1 MTTYKITA
9 GKRGIYS
16 SGLVVA
22 ATEEE
27 AEAVY
32 INRGYKIVGC
42 WPATEYEIEEARIK
56 GMPITEVR

>member
-9 GKRGIYS
+9 GKHGIYS
-16 SGLVVA
+16 SGIVVA

-32 INRGYKIVGC
+32 IKRGYKIVGC
-42 WPATEYEIEEARIK
+42 WPAAEYEIEEARIK
-56 GMPITEVR
+56 RMPITEAR